1 VSEAGLTVAIALI
14 GRDELVGRI
23 DRLVAERISVLLV
36 GPSGAGKSALIDV
49 IVRGVSCERVD
60 PLEHISPMRA
70 ARLRRRLDAG
80 VVMIGA
86 ARTLD
91 RRQMGAV
98 GRIAW
103 RFRVVRV
110 PPLTNTDMGEVIRR
124 TLTADISTGAHADA
138 WIRNL
143 ARCAGGLP
151 GYGRALAEAGVSY
164 WRRRGALPTLEW
176 TVVEALTAGLKRDRL
191 SD

>member
-1 VSEAGLTVAIALI
+1 MAIALI
-14 GRDELVGRI
+14 GRDELIERI
-23 DRLVAERISVLLV
+23 ERVIAERISVLLV
-36 GPSGAGKSALIDV
+36 GPPGAGKSALIDT
-49 IVRGVSCERVD
+49 IIRGVSCEPVD
-60 PLEHISPMRA
+60 PFEHISRIRA
-70 ARLRRRLDAG
+70 ARLRRHLDAG

-124 TLTADISTGAHADA
+124 TLTADISAGAHADA
-138 WIRNL
+138 WVRDL

-176 TVVEALTAGLKRDRL
+176 TVVEALTTGLRRNA
-191 SD
+191 STPAE